1 MSMVY
6 ILLEYIMISN
16 FFSDNFF
23 SIDRKFIIVRFF
35 LEKKRMNIT
44 VTAN

>member
-23 SIDRKFIIVRFF
+23 SIDLEINYSALF
-35 LEKKRMNIT
+35 LEYREKEHKGDG
-44 VTAN
+44 